1 MPSLWEKIEDILP
14 DVEKPVRYINRE
26 VNAAKKSW
34 NRADI
39 KVCLVYPDT
48 YEIGM
53 SNLGLQILYALLNSK
68 KGIIAERVYNPWIDF
83 ERQLLNHKIP
93 LFSLETN
100 HPVKDFDILGITLQH
115 ELTYTNILRLLDL
128 ARIPLLADERGG
140 EYPLVVGGGP
150 AAYNPEPLSPFFDCF
165 VIGDG
170 EEVIFELVDM
180 IRNFKN
186 NTQNKKELLKELAN
200 IKGVYVPSLYK
211 TIYDEED
218 RILRIKNSSHAP
230 PVIEKRLIN
239 DINYQIPYDNVIVP
253 YMDIVHERVNA
264 EIMRGCTRGCRF
276 CQAGIIYRPVREKKC
291 KVAQEEIREL
301 FAVTGQDQIGLSAL
315 SCSDYTRI
323 EELVNCLVN
332 DFRGQGISI
341 SLPSLRVDTFS
352 VKLASEIQKIRKTG
366 LTFAPEAGSQRLRN
380 VINKQISQENIL
392 KAAEA
397 AFYSGWFK
405 LKLYFMIGLP
415 TEKHQDIQAMA
426 DLIDDIVLLGRR
438 TISKSVRKRIKINVS
453 ISNFIPKPHTP
464 FQWLPMDKD
473 ESLKEKQDYLKARIV
488 QREVNLK
495 WHDIKQSR
503 IEAIFSRGDRRLSAV
518 LQSSIRKG
526 CRFDNWSEF
535 FDNNLWEKS
544 FSDSNINPDF
554 YLYRNI
560 GHKEVLPWDHIDT
573 LVKKE
578 FLLRELS
585 MARQGRTSDDCRF
598 RNCLDCGLCKG
609 PVKNVLDKIND

>member
-1 MPSLWEKIEDILP
+1 MPSLWEQIEEILP

-53 SNLGLQILYALLNSK
+53 SNLGIQILYALLNSK

-128 ARIPLLADERGG
+128 ARIPLLADERDG

-150 AAYNPEPLSPFFDCF
+150 AAYNPEPLAPFFDCF

-186 NTQNKKELLKELAN
+186 NTQNKKELLKELAS

-495 WHDIKQSR
+495 WHDVKQSR

-518 LQSSIRKG
+518 LQSSIGKG